1 MWRALETQGASVC
14 FQNRANSPL
23 SCHVHVA
30 KPVPR
35 VLCSTPVLL
44 ISSLHVY
51 IGLPWWFSDKES
63 TCNQEMGVL
72 LISSVHV
79 YIGLPWWFSDKES
92 TCNQEMGVRSM
103 AQEDP
108 LEKEMATHSSILAGK
123 LPGQRSVVSYSPQSQ
138 EESVRT

>member
-14 FQNRANSPL
+14 FQNRANSSL
-23 SCHVHVA
+23 SCHVCMA
-30 KPVPR
+30 KPVPH
-35 VLCSTPVLL
+35 VLCSTL
-44 ISSLHVY
+44 
-51 IGLPWWFSDKES
+51 
-63 TCNQEMGVL
+63 VL

-108 LEKEMATHSSILAGK
+108 LEKEMATHSRILAWEIARTEERGE
-123 LPGQRSVVSYSPQSQ
+123 LQSTESGRVSYDLVTKQ
-138 EESVRT
+138 EQCVYKVLLQHNMLENSTVA